1 MNKQTHESM
10 NHHHITPL
18 RTYLTVGISLIILTG
33 ITVAVSSIHF
43 GAFNLV
49 VAMLIASVKAVL
61 VAMFFM
67 HLYYDNKLYAAIFSI
82 SLIFVSVFI
91 ILTMFDTLQRG
102 KIDEVREKPIRENA
116 IIYDQNN

>member
-1 MNKQTHESM
+1 
-10 NHHHITPL
+10 
-18 RTYLTVGISLIILTG
+18 
-33 ITVAVSSIHF
+33 
-43 GAFNLV
+43 
-49 VAMLIASVKAVL
+49 

-102 KIDEVREKPIRENA
+102 NIDEVREKPIRENA

>member
-1 MNKQTHESM
+1 MNKHTSDSLS
-10 NHHHITPL
+10 HHHITPL
-18 RTYLTVGISLIILTG
+18 RIYLAVGISLIILTG
-33 ITVAVSSIHF
+33 ITVAISFIHF

-49 VAMLIASVKAVL
+49 VAMLIASVKASL

-102 KIDEVREKPIRENA
+102 KIDEIREKPIRENA

>member
-1 MNKQTHESM
+1 M

-18 RTYLTVGISLIILTG
+18 HTYLGVGISLIILTG
-33 ITVAVSSIHF
+33 ITVAVSFIHF

-49 VAMLIASVKAVL
+49 VAMLIASVKAAL

-82 SLIFVSVFI
+82 SLIFVSIFI

-116 IIYDQNN
+116 KIYDQNN